1 MLPEECPRSAIIGAA
16 DFTHFGQDTIPAF
29 PGNLS
34 KPLLGD
40 KTSNTS
46 PPTSPNRSALLT
58 GMAIGVATVLLVVA
72 AVPLIVVGS
81 YYFYEHQLPPL
92 KSNSGSR

>member
-1 MLPEECPRSAIIGAA
+1 MVPEFSPSCTSFQNPTDGS
-16 DFTHFGQDTIPAF
+16 TVS
-29 PGNLS
+29 NLS
-34 KPLLGD
+34 EPLLGD

-72 AVPLIVVGS
+72 AVPLMVVGN
-81 YYFYEHQLPPL
+81 YYFYEHQLPTL